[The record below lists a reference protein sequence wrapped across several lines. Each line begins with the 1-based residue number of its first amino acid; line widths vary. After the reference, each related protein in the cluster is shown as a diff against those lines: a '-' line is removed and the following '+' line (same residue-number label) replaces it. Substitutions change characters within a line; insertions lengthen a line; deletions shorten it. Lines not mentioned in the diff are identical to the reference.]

1 VSARGL
7 AWLGVGLTAI
17 FSLATLVLDVLDR
30 SAQPFWS
37 NAAALIVPVVYTL
50 MGALIATRQPRNAI
64 GWLFVV
70 VGTSFALTAGMAQG
84 YAIYTLL
91 VNPGALPGGYPA
103 LWLASPAFD
112 SLFFLWLFLLLLLFP
127 TGQALTPRWRFAIWL
142 IAIGALLGLAQAFE
156 PYSIDP
162 PLDSFQNP
170 YIAHDAATVLDW
182 AGMLSTLLL
191 MIGAVASFV
200 SVVLRYRRSHGVE
213 RQQLKWFA
221 AAVMMLVILIIFA
234 ILAYVATGRDISNG
248 LFPIGVVLFPAA
260 TAVAMLRYRLYEIDV
275 LIRKTLVYAS
285 LLGGLAAMYLAG
297 VAVLGA
303 LFRTVTGQSG
313 TLAVTGSTLLV
324 AAGFQP
330 LRSRIQRA
338 VDRRFYR
345 ARYDAA
351 RTLDAFSGRLRRQI
365 DLDAIADDLAETAAR
380 TMQPR
385 SVTVWLRS
393 TGDA

>member
-1 VSARGL
+1 
-7 AWLGVGLTAI
+7 
-17 FSLATLVLDVLDR
+17 
-30 SAQPFWS
+30 
-37 NAAALIVPVVYTL
+37 
-50 MGALIATRQPRNAI
+50 
-64 GWLFVV
+64 
-70 VGTSFALTAGMAQG
+70 
-84 YAIYTLL
+84 
-91 VNPGALPGGYPA
+91 
-103 LWLASPAFD
+103 
-112 SLFFLWLFLLLLLFP
+112 
-127 TGQALTPRWRFAIWL
+127 
-142 IAIGALLGLAQAFE
+142 
-156 PYSIDP
+156 
-162 PLDSFQNP
+162 
-170 YIAHDAATVLDW
+170 
-182 AGMLSTLLL
+182 
-191 MIGAVASFV
+191 
-200 SVVLRYRRSHGVE
+200 
-213 RQQLKWFA
+213 
-221 AAVMMLVILIIFA
+221 
-234 ILAYVATGRDISNG
+234 VATGRDLSNG

-260 TAVAMLRYRLYEIDV
+260 TAVAMLRYRLYEVDV
-275 LIRKTLVYAS
+275 LIRKTLVYAG
-285 LLGGLAAMYLAG
+285 LLAGLAAMYLAG

-385 SVTVWLRS
+385 TVTVWLRS

>member
-1 VSARGL
+1 
-7 AWLGVGLTAI
+7 
-17 FSLATLVLDVLDR
+17 
-30 SAQPFWS
+30 
-37 NAAALIVPVVYTL
+37 
-50 MGALIATRQPRNAI
+50 
-64 GWLFVV
+64 
-70 VGTSFALTAGMAQG
+70 VGTGFALTAGAAQS

-112 SLFFLWLFLLLLLFP
+112 SLFFLWLFLLLALFP
-127 TGQALTPRWRFAIWL
+127 TGRPLTPRWRFAVWL
-142 IAIGALLGLAQAFE
+142 IAIGSLLGLAQAFQ

-170 YIAHDAATVLDW
+170 YIAHDGARLLDW
-182 AGMLSTLLL
+182 SGMLSTPILLAGL
-191 MIGAVASFV
+191 LATIASVA
-200 SVVLRYRRSHGVE
+200 LRYRRSHGVE
-213 RQQLKWFA
+213 RQQLKWFYV
-221 AAVMMLVILIIFA
+221 AVLMLVLLA
-234 ILAYVATGRDISNG
+234 ILAIVIYATTGADISNG

-260 TAVAMLRYRLYEIDV
+260 TAVAMLRYRLYEVDV
-275 LIRKTLVYAS
+275 LIRKTLVYAC
-285 LLGGLAAMYLAG
+285 LLAGLAAMYLAG
-297 VAVLGA
+297 VALLGA
-303 LFRTVTGQSG
+303 LFRSVTGQSG

-338 VDRRFYR
+338 VDHRFYR

-385 SVTVWLRS
+385 TVTVWLRS